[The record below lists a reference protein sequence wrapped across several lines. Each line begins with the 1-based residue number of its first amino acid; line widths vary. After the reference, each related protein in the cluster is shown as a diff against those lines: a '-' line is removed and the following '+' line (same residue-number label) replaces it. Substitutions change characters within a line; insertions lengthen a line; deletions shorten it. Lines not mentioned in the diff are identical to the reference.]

1 MRIRRLFKVQ
11 GPRIKGQEERRM
23 INDKF
28 IPVLCRVEKGALLEK
43 GRKDAMEME
52 RESKG
57 RDRDRERVEQEQGN
71 TWDKQ

>member
-1 MRIRRLFKVQ
+1 MSIRRLLKVQ
-11 GPRIKGQEERRM
+11 GPRIKGQEKRRI

-28 IPVLCRVEKGALLEK
+28 IPVLCRVEKGTLLEK

-57 RDRDRERVEQEQGN
+57 RDRDRVEQEQGN